1 MTSAWHERVRRLALD
16 PDTSAE
22 VVRRFEHVDLI
33 FEQRFPGSAPARAW
47 WVPGRIEVLGKHT
60 DYGGG
65 RSLLATLGRGIHW
78 IAAPARDERIEIVD
92 ASTDASCEIALSA
105 DVPHR
110 PGHWSDYVISVARRI
125 ARDFPGADA
134 GMRAVFSS
142 SLPKGAGLS
151 SSSALVV
158 ATFLPL
164 AAFNRLEDHP
174 AWQQSSSLRR
184 AEPSGSAIHRG
195 AGYDDSKDALA
206 GYLGAIESGR
216 AFGRFPADH
225 GVGTQGGSEDHTA
238 ILCCRAGQL
247 SVYRFRPV
255 AHEGDVALPDGW
267 TFAIAVS
274 GVHASKSGAV
284 RDHYNRLSAQ
294 MARLTE
300 LSRDTSDVEDESLLA
315 AIESGAGALER
326 LRGIV
331 ASSPDAD
338 MLLPRLDQFSAESI
352 EIIPAVAK
360 RLSAGDVAGI
370 GPLID
375 RSQRLAEETLAN
387 QVPETMTL
395 VRSARDLGAAA
406 ASAFGAGFG
415 GAVWALVRRDDLSD
429 FLRRWRTE
437 YLTRHPDRAARA
449 ELFGSDPGPAATEL

>member
-1 MTSAWHERVRRLALD
+1 
-16 PDTSAE
+16 
-22 VVRRFEHVDLI
+22 
-33 FEQRFPGSAPARAW
+33 
-47 WVPGRIEVLGKHT
+47 
-60 DYGGG
+60 
-65 RSLLATLGRGIHW
+65 
-78 IAAPARDERIEIVD
+78 
-92 ASTDASCEIALSA
+92 
-105 DVPHR
+105 
-110 PGHWSDYVISVARRI
+110 VISVARRI
-125 ARDFPGADA
+125 ARDFPGAHT
-134 GMRAVFSS
+134 GMRVVFNS

-151 SSSALVV
+151 SSSALIV

-164 AAFNRLEDHP
+164 AAFNRLESGEAP
-174 AWQQSSSLRR
+174 GRR
-184 AEPSGSAIHRG
+184 AEPSGSAAHQR

-238 ILCCRAGQL
+238 ILGCHAGQL

-255 AHEGDVALPDGW
+255 QHEGDVALPEGW

-300 LSRDTSDVEDESLLA
+300 LSREGTDAEEQSLLTALESRSGVERLWSLVASEPDAGMLLRRIEQFAAESL
-315 AIESGAGALER
+315 
-326 LRGIV
+326 
-331 ASSPDAD
+331 
-338 MLLPRLDQFSAESI
+338 
-352 EIIPAVAK
+352 EIIPAVVQ
-360 RLSAGDVAGI
+360 RLTAGDVASV
-370 GPLID
+370 GPLIG
-375 RSQRLAEETLAN
+375 RSQQLAEDTLAN

-415 GAVWALVRRDDLSD
+415 GAVWALVRRDELTE
-429 FLRRWRTE
+429 FLARWRTA
-437 YLTRHPDRAARA
+437 YLARYPDRTARA
-449 ELFGSDPGPAATEL
+449 EFFNSDPGPAATEL

>member
-1 MTSAWHERVRRLALD
+1 MTSAWHERVRHLALD
-16 PDTSAE
+16 PDASAE
-22 VVRRFEHVDLI
+22 AARCFEHVERI
-33 FEQRFPGSAPARAW
+33 FEQRFQGSALARAW

-65 RSLLATLGRGIHW
+65 RSLLATLGRGFHCIV
-78 IAAPARDERIEIVD
+78 APTADGRIEIVD
-92 ASTDASCEIALSA
+92 AGTGATCEISLDA

-125 ARDFPGADA
+125 ARDFPGAHA

-151 SSSALVV
+151 SSSALIV
-158 ATFLPL
+158 ATFLPI
-164 AAFNRLEDHP
+164 AAFNRLERHP
-174 AWQQSSSLRR
+174 AWQQFSS
-184 AEPSGSAIHRG
+184 PPIHQG
-195 AGYDDSKDALA
+195 AGDDDSKDALA

-247 SVYRFRPV
+247 SIYRFRPV
-255 AHEGDVALPDGW
+255 EHEGDVALPEGW

-294 MARLTE
+294 MARLIALWREGTG
-300 LSRDTSDVEDESLLA
+300 SDEGSLLA
-315 AIESGAGALER
+315 AIETGAGALER
-326 LRGIV
+326 LRRIV
-331 ASSPDAD
+331 ASAPDAAI
-338 MLLPRLDQFSAESI
+338 LLPRLEQFAAESI
-352 EIIPAVAK
+352 EIIPAVVEC
-360 RLSAGDVAGI
+360 LSAGDVAGA

-375 RSQRLAEETLAN
+375 RSQRMAEDTLAN

-415 GAVWALVRRDDLSD
+415 GAVWALVRRDDRSG
-429 FLRRWRTE
+429 FLTRWRAE
-437 YLTRHPDRAARA
+437 YLARHPERAARA
-449 ELFGSDPGPAATEL
+449 VLFGSDPGPAATEL

>member
-1 MTSAWHERVRRLALD
+1 MTWRERVGRLALE
-16 PDTSAE
+16 PNASAE
-22 VVRRFEHVDLI
+22 AARRFEHLEQI

-65 RSLLATLGRGIHW
+65 RSLLATLCRGIHW
-78 IAAPARDERIEIVD
+78 IAAPTRDGRIEIVD
-92 ASTDASCEIALSA
+92 AGTGATCEIALDA

-125 ARDFPGADA
+125 ARDFPGAHT
-134 GMRAVFSS
+134 GMRVVFSS

-151 SSSALVV
+151 SSSALIV

-164 AAFNRLEDHP
+164 AAFNRLESGEAP
-174 AWQQSSSLRR
+174 VRR
-184 AEPSGSAIHRG
+184 AEPSGSAPHQR
-195 AGYDDSKDALA
+195 AGYDDSKSALA
-206 GYLGAIESGR
+206 GYLGAVESGR

-238 ILCCRAGQL
+238 ILCCRTGQL

-255 AHEGDVALPDGW
+255 QHEGDVAFPEGW

-294 MARLTE
+294 MARLME
-300 LSRDTSDVEDESLLA
+300 LSREGTDAEEESLLT
-315 AIESGAGALER
+315 ALESRSGVER
-326 LRGIV
+326 LWSLV
-331 ASSPDAD
+331 ASEPDAGV
-338 MLLPRLDQFSAESI
+338 LLRRIEQFAAESL
-352 EIIPAVAK
+352 EIIPAVVQ
-360 RLSAGDVAGI
+360 RLSVGDVASV
-370 GPLID
+370 GPLIG
-375 RSQRLAEETLAN
+375 RSQQLAEATLAN
-387 QVPETMTL
+387 QVPETMAL

-415 GAVWALVRRDDLSD
+415 GAVWALVRRDELTE
-429 FLRRWRTE
+429 FLARWRTA
-437 YLTRHPDRAARA
+437 YLARYPDRTARA
-449 ELFGSDPGPAATEL
+449 EFFNSDPGPAATEL

>member
-1 MTSAWHERVRRLALD
+1 MIWRERVGGLALE
-16 PDTSAE
+16 PNASAE
-22 VVRRFEHVDLI
+22 AARRFAHLEQI

-65 RSLLATLGRGIHW
+65 RSLLATLARGIHW
-78 IAAPARDERIEIVD
+78 IAAPTRDGRIEIVD
-92 ASTDASCEIALSA
+92 AGTGATCEIALAA
-105 DVPHR
+105 DVPHQ

-125 ARDFPGADA
+125 ARDFPGART
-134 GMRAVFSS
+134 GMRAVFNS

-151 SSSALVV
+151 SSSALIV

-174 AWQQSSSLRR
+174 TWPRS
-184 AEPSGSAIHRG
+184 PGG
-195 AGYDDSKDALA
+195 PKPAGYDDSKRALA
-206 GYLGAIESGR
+206 GYLGAVESGR

-225 GVGTQGGSEDHTA
+225 GVGTHGGSEDHAA
-238 ILCCRAGQL
+238 ILCCRTGQL

-255 AHEGDVALPDGW
+255 EHEGDVALPDGW

-300 LSRDTSDVEDESLLA
+300 LSREGTDAEEESLLT
-315 AIESGAGALER
+315 ALESR
-326 LRGIV
+326 PDALAQLRALV
-331 ASSPDAD
+331 ASEPDAG
-338 MLLPRLDQFSAESI
+338 MLLRRLEQFAVESM
-352 EIIPAVAK
+352 EIIPAVVQ
-360 RLSAGDVAGI
+360 RLSVGDVAGA

-375 RSQRLAEETLAN
+375 RSQRLAEDALAN

-415 GAVWALVRRDDLSD
+415 GAVWALVRRDELTE
-429 FLRRWRTE
+429 FLERWRTA
-437 YLTRHPDRAARA
+437 YLARYPDRTARA
-449 ELFGSDPGPAATEL
+449 AFFNSDPGPAATEL